1 MSVISS
7 LPPGSTV
14 GVLGGGQL
22 GRMLAIAARRMGYRI
37 VSWVGGPDSGPA
49 GVADYVIEEPF
60 DSPAGL
66 AAFLELA
73 QGATVEF
80 ENIPRSLLETV
91 AAKIPL
97 MPGAQAVAICQH
109 REREKRFL
117 EENGI
122 PCARFAVVENAVQ
135 LRSALASLPERG
147 GILKTAEFGYDGK
160 GQLSVTRSS
169 DPETVWSTFSTPRAV
184 LEERIELAAEL
195 SVLVVRD
202 GSGHALAYDPA
213 ENFHRDHI
221 LDVSIVPARLDS
233 KLLDQARTIALQ
245 VAEALD
251 YRGLLAVEFFLSA
264 DGRLLVN
271 EMAPRPH
278 NSGHH
283 TIDACETSQFEQQLR
298 VLCGLAPGS
307 TRLLCPTVMLTLL
320 GDVWEDA
327 NGKPNWAAVLAMPGA
342 HLHLYGK
349 HEARRG
355 RKMGHITFTAP
366 TLEDALANQSK
377 AREVLGIPELR

>member
-1 MSVISS
+1 
-7 LPPGSTV
+7 
-14 GVLGGGQL
+14 
-22 GRMLAIAARRMGYRI
+22 MLALAARRMGYRI
-37 VSWVGGPDSGPA
+37 VSWAGGPDNGPA
-49 GVADYVIEEPF
+49 GVADHVIEEPF

-66 AAFLELA
+66 DAFLERA
-73 QGATVEF
+73 QVATVEF
-80 ENIPRSLLETV
+80 ENIPRSLLEAI

-97 MPGAQAVAICQH
+97 MPGPQAVAVCQH

-117 EENGI
+117 EENDI
-122 PCARFAVVENAVQ
+122 PCAGFTVVENVNQ
-135 LRSALASLPERG
+135 LRNALAVLPENG

-169 DPETVWSTFSTPRAV
+169 DPEEVWKAFCTPRAV
-184 LEERIELAAEL
+184 LEERIDLAAEL

-202 GSGHALAYDPA
+202 GSGHSLAYDPA

-221 LDVSIVPARLDS
+221 LDVSIVPARLEPN
-233 KLLDQARTIALQ
+233 LLDRARVIALQ
-245 VAEALD
+245 VAEDLD
-251 YRGLLAVEFFLSA
+251 YRGLLAVEFFLSG

-298 VLCGLAPGS
+298 ILCGLAPGS
-307 TRLLCPTVMLTLL
+307 TRLHSPTVMLNLL

-327 NGKPNWAAVLAMPGA
+327 KGKPDWPAILAIPGA

-366 TLEDALANQSK
+366 SLEEALANQTR
-377 AREVLGIPELR
+377 AREILRIPELG